1 MNADKLN
8 ISKIETYL
16 NSIFDNTVSDNT
28 YFGSKPDEAIIKA
41 SNWGDMCVIE
51 LPNGVQDR
59 DAYGKGTVLVWLY
72 AKPLESGKKN
82 VAKMSQL
89 ETKLNEAI
97 KNANDSTYHIR
108 RRLTYT
114 SYDKDIDWHCNVV
127 ELIIKVF

>member
-28 YFGSKPDEAIIKA
+28 YFGSKPEEAIVK
-41 SNWGDMCVIE
+41 SSSWNDMCVIE
-51 LPNGVQDR
+51 LPNGIQDH
-59 DAYGKGTVLVWLY
+59 DAYGKGTALVWLY